1 MTAPLTT
8 RLRLAFVLALTP
20 VAAGAAHAGVGIP
33 ATSAPDHKID
43 DFLYAIR
50 VVESGD
56 HYDCPPGRYGEQ
68 GPYQF
73 RRSVWRQYTT
83 APFSR
88 ATTAYADDVALL
100 HYRWIVSNLQ
110 KMGLRPSMW
119 TVAAA
124 WNGGI
129 GSVSRGR
136 IPAASR
142 NYATRVVN
150 VIQQQ
155 AQIRAAM
162 TPRFQIAY
170 AEPR

>member
-8 RLRLAFVLALTP
+8 RLRLAFVLAMTP
-20 VAAGAAHAGVGIP
+20 VAAGAARAGVGTP
-33 ATSAPDHKID
+33 ATRATDHKID

-50 VVESGD
+50 VVESGN

-73 RRSVWRQYTT
+73 RHSVWRQYTT
-83 APFSR
+83 APFAD
-88 ATTAYADDVALL
+88 ATTAYADGVALQ
-100 HYRWIVSNLQ
+100 HYHWIVTNLQ
-110 KMGLRPSMW
+110 RRGVRPTIW

-142 NYATRVVN
+142 SYANRVVN
-150 VIQQQ
+150 VYAQQD
-155 AQIRAAM
+155 QIRAAM
-162 TPRFQIAY
+162 TPRFQLAY
-170 AEPR
+170 AGPR